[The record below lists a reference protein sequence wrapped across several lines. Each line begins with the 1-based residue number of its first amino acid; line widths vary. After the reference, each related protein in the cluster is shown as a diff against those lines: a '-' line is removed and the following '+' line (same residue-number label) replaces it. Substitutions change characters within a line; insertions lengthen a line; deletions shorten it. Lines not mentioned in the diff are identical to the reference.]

1 MMTLGLD
8 ETKIGESF
16 MWYCLS
22 QLSSEK
28 IEDCLYSYRE
38 DFRDYVLDKLED
50 EIVNTYD
57 DKVMVQH
64 KSQELKRDLDMTV
77 DRVSINIG
85 NIVKRLGVS
94 KDDWKKSLG
103 L

>member
-1 MMTLGLD
+1 
-8 ETKIGESF
+8 
-16 MWYCLS
+16 
-22 QLSSEK
+22 
-28 IEDCLYSYRE
+28 
-38 DFRDYVLDKLED
+38 
-50 EIVNTYD
+50 
-57 DKVMVQH
+57 MVQH

-85 NIVKRLGVS
+85 NIVKRLGLS